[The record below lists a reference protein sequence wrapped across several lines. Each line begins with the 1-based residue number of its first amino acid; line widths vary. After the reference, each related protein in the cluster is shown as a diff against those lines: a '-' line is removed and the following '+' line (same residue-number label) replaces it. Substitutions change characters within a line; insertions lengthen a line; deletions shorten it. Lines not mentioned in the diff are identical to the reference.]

1 MKIVDLHSHS
11 TASDGS
17 FSPSELVALANDK
30 GISALALTDHDTVS
44 GIDEF
49 LQAASSYP
57 ELETVPGVEVSVEY
71 GGKEVHIVGLFIDWH
86 SESLLALLTEIRE
99 HRNQRNELI
108 IEKLR
113 NMGFEITLQELLDVA
128 GGESIGRPLLAKIL
142 IEKGYFSE
150 VQEVFDKCLKRG
162 APAYCPRVL
171 PTPAK
176 AIDEI
181 HKAGGLAVWAH
192 PLYRAAKE
200 RTYLRKV
207 LRELVKYG
215 LDAVEAYYT
224 SFSSDQTAAVLA
236 VAEEFSLAVSGGSDF
251 HGANQNGVMLGSG
264 YGELAVPYGVFEN
277 LREKVKQNG
286 LS

>member
-1 MKIVDLHSHS
+1 MKVVDLHSHS

-17 FSPSELVALANDK
+17 YSPSELVDLANDQ
-30 GISALALTDHDTVS
+30 GLSALALTDHDTVS

-49 LQAASSYP
+49 LQASSYS
-57 ELETVPGVEVSVEY
+57 ELEAVPGVEVSVEY

-86 SESLLALLTEIRE
+86 CESLLALLSEIRE

-113 NMGFEITLQELLDVA
+113 NMGYEITLQELLDVA

-142 IEKGYFSE
+142 IEKGYFTE

-224 SFSSDQTAAVLA
+224 SFSSDQTASVLA
-236 VAEEFSLAVSGGSDF
+236 VAKEFSLDVSGGSDF
-251 HGANQNGVMLGSG
+251 HGANQNGVMLGCG
-264 YGELAVPYGVFEN
+264 YGDLSVPYEVFEK
-277 LREKVKQNG
+277 LREKASVNLCK
-286 LS
+286 